1 MGSYH
6 VRFILYCYYTLGE
19 TLMNKAPV
27 ASKCQLCEVNKAKLI
42 MRNRVN
48 GNEMKVCKGCYKQI
62 WSVDK

>member
-1 MGSYH
+1 MGDYYVYH
-6 VRFILYCYYTLGE
+6 TLHVIHLLGE
-19 TLMNKAPV
+19 TLMNKAPL

-48 GNEMKVCKGCYKQI
+48 GNEMKVCEGCYKEI

>member
-1 MGSYH
+1 
-6 VRFILYCYYTLGE
+6 
-19 TLMNKAPV
+19 MNKAPL

-48 GNEMKVCKGCYKQI
+48 GNEMKVCEGCYKEI